1 MADNVARFGW
11 VNPTANGNIRPSRV
25 VVGVTGA
32 GNAKKVVEAST
43 AGTVPPVGIT
53 REDVRRP
60 GGIQTDDGYHAIATE
75 PCSILGPGDIGYAVA
90 GAAITDAR
98 QPLTWDNQG
107 RVVTAAPAAG
117 AAVWCIAWPL
127 QTVAAAGEKVEV
139 AVVPPF
145 KFTEPV

>member
-25 VVGVTGA
+25 AVGVTGA

-60 GGIQTDDGYHAIATE
+60 GGIQTNDGYHAIAGE

-98 QPLTWDNQG
+98 QPLTYDNQG
-107 RVVTAAPAAG
+107 RVVTAAPSG
-117 AAVWCIAWPL
+117 GAVWCIAWPL
-127 QTVAAAGEKVEV
+127 GTVATAGDKIEV

-145 KFTEPV
+145 IWYAP